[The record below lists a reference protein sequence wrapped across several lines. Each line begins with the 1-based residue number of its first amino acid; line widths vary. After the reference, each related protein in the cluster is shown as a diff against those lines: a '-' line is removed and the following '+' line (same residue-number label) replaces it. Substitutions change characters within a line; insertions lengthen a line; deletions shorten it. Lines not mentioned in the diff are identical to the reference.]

1 MIEVIISRGFNGH
14 SAYFVDSKGYKT
26 IFSERNSLNKLK
38 ESIKEYFDMREEK
51 YRIKKE

>member
-1 MIEVIISRGFNGH
+1 MIKVIISKEFNGH